1 MPGAFDDFDGTQEE
15 LDEFLAMIQAKVDDG
30 SIFEDSRTID
40 PESEEGQELIA
51 RMIEKTPDNRKIQQL
66 ILQFY
71 MYINSIPW

>member
-1 MPGAFDDFDGTQEE
+1 MKPKVIFMPGAFDDFDGTQEE

-51 RMIEKTPDNRKIQQL
+51 RMIEKTPDNRKIQ
-66 ILQFY
+66 
-71 MYINSIPW
+71 